1 MTTSYIGSSSVGDSS
16 RVPQLLPLHYNIITL
31 TNILVRELLILIIVY
46 NNTDIGNK
54 NQINVLTL
62 LTFYRFFQTFSLF
75 FQTPYFETIDF
86 VFQPKKRQ
94 AELLQQCGG
103 QSGQS

>member
-1 MTTSYIGSSSVGDSS
+1 M
-16 RVPQLLPLHYNIITL
+16 
-31 TNILVRELLILIIVY
+31 
-46 NNTDIGNK
+46 
-54 NQINVLTL
+54 LTL
-62 LTFYRFFQTFSLF
+62 LTFYRFVQTLSLF

-94 AELLQQCGG
+94 AKLLQQCAE